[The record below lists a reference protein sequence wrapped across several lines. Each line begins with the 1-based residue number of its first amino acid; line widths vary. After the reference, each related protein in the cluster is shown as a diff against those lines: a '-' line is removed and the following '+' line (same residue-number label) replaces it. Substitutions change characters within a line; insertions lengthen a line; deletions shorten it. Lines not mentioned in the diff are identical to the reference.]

1 MDNEQTLQ
9 EIFMAKA
16 RRNFIPLNVT
26 FEIILA
32 CPLKCRHCYNF
43 DRQAPKT
50 TPGQLS
56 REETESAIIQLAE
69 AGAMNIS
76 FTGGEPLLS
85 PHLEHYVKTARQHHF
100 ITTLKTNALL
110 FTDEK
115 AATLKKAGLND
126 IEISL
131 YGATDETYGRFTD
144 VTDGYTKVTKNI
156 DLLIAHGFRPEI
168 NLILHR
174 DNVDELSEMI
184 LFAEQRNLRFQVSLE
199 ITDRQDGTKTNDYV
213 LTREQYVQLMTGP
226 HKELFL
232 GDNPEG
238 GLQCPCA
245 VTNCAVS
252 ASGDVYPCIGA
263 PIKSGNVRENTFQ
276 HIWENSEVFKS
287 IRGIKDTDFKDC
299 FSCEDRFACQRSSG
313 SAYINTGNYT
323 GKDPRTCEVSKIRHD
338 ILKEKVL

>member
-1 MDNEQTLQ
+1 MGNELTLQ
-9 EIFMAKA
+9 EIFMEKAK
-16 RRNFIPLNVT
+16 RNLIPLNVT

-56 REETESAIIQLAE
+56 PEETEGAIIQLAK

-85 PHLEHYVKTARQHHF
+85 PYLERYVRTARDHHY

-110 FTDEK
+110 FTESK
-115 AATLKKAGLND
+115 VEALKSAGLND

-131 YGATDETYGRFTD
+131 YGATDETYKRFTD
-144 VTDGYTKVTKNI
+144 VGDGHTKVTANI
-156 DLLIAHGFRPEI
+156 DLLIARGYKPEI
-168 NLILHR
+168 NLIIHR
-174 DNVDELSEMI
+174 ENVDELTAMI
-184 LFAEQRNLRFQVSLE
+184 EFVEKRALKFQVSLE

-213 LTREQYVQLMTGP
+213 LTRKQYVQLMTGP

-263 PIKSGNVRENTFQ
+263 PIKAGNIRENPFA
-276 HIWENSEVFKS
+276 HIWQNSEVFRS
-287 IRGIKDTDFKDC
+287 IRGIKITDFKDC
-299 FSCEDRFACQRSSG
+299 YNCEDRFVCQRSSG
-313 SAYINTGNYT
+313 SAYLNTGNYT
-323 GKDPRTCEVSKIRHD
+323 GKDPRTCEVSRIRHD
-338 ILKEKVL
+338 ILKGRVL